1 MNRILAFES
10 DQAGLAE
17 SPLIFVWTAAGSAA
31 ISLESRYSSSWTIW
45 SPSTVTNM
53 ATCTVS
59 VCPSAMV
66 ASTRCRRTALLPT
79 ISSSSSRYRSWTP
92 ARRVLEGSFTY
103 EDTSGAAGVVP
114 TEGVEWFRSGHG
126 AWHGGWTGDA
136 QRIRGFQLWVALPPE
151 QELGSADSVYLQSE
165 SVPRDGPVIVLLGD
179 YGRLSSPLRLPSSIT
194 YLDVQMKAGKR
205 WSYQPPAGHTVCWI
219 AVANGAVLTPEQ
231 VDAGELA
238 AFEPCNDA
246 VEFEARSDTEF
257 VLGSAVKHPHELAL
271 GRYSVHTNSDAL
283 RKGEARIKQIKEH
296 LVAEGRL

>member
-1 MNRILAFES
+1 MTTTTQASGKRDRRIVLRTRGRREPPGSMTRLMAPWVDRDAQPLVVSEFADALKPFLFLDLFDIAGDPLTMRLHPHS
-10 DQAGLAE
+10 GLAT
-17 SPLIFVWTAAGSAA
+17 LT
-31 ISLESRYSSSWTIW
+31 Y
-45 SPSTVTNM
+45 
-53 ATCTVS
+53 
-59 VCPSAMV
+59 
-66 ASTRCRRTALLPT
+66 
-79 ISSSSSRYRSWTP
+79 
-92 ARRVLEGSFTY
+92 VLEGSFTY

-126 AWHGGWTGDA
+126 AWHGGGTGDA

-165 SVPRDGPVIVLLGD
+165 SVPRDGPVKVLLGD

-194 YLDVQMKAGKR
+194 YLDVQLKAGKR

-219 AVANGAVLTPEQ
+219 AVATGAVLTPEQ